1 MSHTNIMESG
11 TCAAL
16 PLRDAWGRPR
26 KTDWCEPA
34 PIPSRPP
41 RSGPHAT
48 TAATRPQAWTL
59 PVSA

>member
-1 MSHTNIMESG
+1 MGHTNIMESG

-26 KTDWCEPA
+26 RTSWWSDTRSVEGSPIRTTTD
-34 PIPSRPP
+34 SV
-41 RSGPHAT
+41 
-48 TAATRPQAWTL
+48 ATRPQAWTL

>member
-11 TCAAL
+11 TSAAL

-26 KTDWCEPA
+26 KTDWWSQPHSVETS
-34 PIPSRPP
+34 PIWTA
-41 RSGPHAT
+41 AT
-48 TAATRPQAWTL
+48 TSATRPQAWTL